1 MGSKKCQVCDE
12 AQSKYKCPNCF
23 IPFCSLVCFKKH
35 KEIPCGKPEPEP
47 ESEPVSEEK
56 LAVGLMAAKRGGCW
70 GRWDEAIVEVSVEG
84 AYLVRGF
91 CIGTRYLY
99 LHEMQALITCPLA
112 NCFPSKTDLC
122 KQFTLRFQLV
132 CVKSENS
139 AAPAPA
145 LHVEKPIYV
154 DEPGEAVN
162 QSQLESIA
170 SSSEILEAIRNKE
183 LQKLIY
189 NLDSSLDAENE
200 LDKAMEKEEFRI
212 ISEKGGGGWKL
223 RLVPPLI
230 GMVKPAVIM
239 VSIASSNNEL
249 QLAIRTE
256 IMFWG

>member
-12 AQSKYKCPNCF
+12 AQSKYKCPSCF

-35 KEIPCGKPEPEP
+35 KEIPCGKPESEP

-56 LAVGLMAAKRGGCW
+56 L
-70 GRWDEAIVEVSVEG
+70 
-84 AYLVRGF
+84 
-91 CIGTRYLY
+91 
-99 LHEMQALITCPLA
+99 P
-112 NCFPSKTDLC
+112 
-122 KQFTLRFQLV
+122 
-132 CVKSENS
+132 
-139 AAPAPA
+139 PAPA
-145 LHVEKPIYV
+145 LRVEKPIYV

-212 ISEKGGGGWKL
+212 ISEKIL
-223 RLVPPLI
+223 
-230 GMVKPAVIM
+230 
-239 VSIASSNNEL
+239 SIIS
-249 QLAIRTE
+249 
-256 IMFWG
+256 

>member
-56 LAVGLMAAKRGGCW
+56 L
-70 GRWDEAIVEVSVEG
+70 
-84 AYLVRGF
+84 
-91 CIGTRYLY
+91 
-99 LHEMQALITCPLA
+99 
-112 NCFPSKTDLC
+112 
-122 KQFTLRFQLV
+122 
-132 CVKSENS
+132 
-139 AAPAPA
+139 APAPA

-200 LDKAMEKEEFRI
+200 LDKAMEKEELRI
-212 ISEKGGGGWKL
+212 ISEKINCSLQSEL
-223 RLVPPLI
+223 RSCF
-230 GMVKPAVIM
+230 G
-239 VSIASSNNEL
+239 VSSSFI
-249 QLAIRTE
+249 LAIVAHVTQDVRDMMTYKVNDE
-256 IMFWG
+256 FTKL

>member
-56 LAVGLMAAKRGGCW
+56 LEIYKRMQESKDPLFGYFLKADGLMAAKGGGCW
-70 GRWDEAIVEVSVEG
+70 GRWEEAIVEVSVDG
-84 AYLVRGF
+84 AYLVCGL
-91 CIGTRYLY
+91 CIGFVIAGFGHNVNVVKFRELKRFRHCFVVFSVFLQT
-99 LHEMQALITCPLA
+99 ALDI
-112 NCFPSKTDLC
+112 S
-122 KQFTLRFQLV
+122 
-132 CVKSENS
+132 
-139 AAPAPA
+139 PAPA

-154 DEPGEAVN
+154 DEPGVAVN

-212 ISEKGGGGWKL
+212 ISEKIL
-223 RLVPPLI
+223 
-230 GMVKPAVIM
+230 
-239 VSIASSNNEL
+239 SIIS
-249 QLAIRTE
+249 
-256 IMFWG
+256 